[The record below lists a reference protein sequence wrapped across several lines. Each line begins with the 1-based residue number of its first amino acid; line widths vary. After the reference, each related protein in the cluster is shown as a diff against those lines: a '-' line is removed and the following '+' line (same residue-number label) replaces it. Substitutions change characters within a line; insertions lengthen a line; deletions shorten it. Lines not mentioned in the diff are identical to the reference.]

1 MARWIVDR
9 TTGQLVP
16 AEEYYAGKAKARLH
30 VISDTMDPVR
40 SMADGKTYDSKSRYR
55 AEVRARGFIEVGNE
69 WTGNKRPE
77 MPSVASDLARHFE

>member
-9 TTGQLVP
+9 ESGKLVP

-30 VISDTMDPVR
+30 VISDVMEPVR

-55 AEVRARGFIEVGNE
+55 AELRGRGYIEVGNE
-69 WTGNKRPE
+69 WVGTKRPE
-77 MPSVASDLARHFE
+77 MPDVAGDLSRHFD